1 MESGRVYLFAE
12 GYNLRASFLS
22 RALKRLL
29 LPHMTVAVIAFS
41 FRDSMVRSAE
51 DFDRFYGIGSKNY
64 QGITAGLSA
73 YGISPERISFVNY
86 FTDTPQSAAE
96 KLRNADVLY
105 FPGGVP
111 DRMMERI
118 HEFHLEEII
127 RAHQGLLIGYS
138 AGALVFLSEYHLSPD
153 HDYPVFQYGK
163 GLGMV
168 EGFYFEPHYTAC
180 AEQVMAIRRVRA
192 EKNLPVYVLPAMKGA
207 LLVENGTVL
216 PLGKAEEYGEEV
228 RVRREGECADF
239 LRL

>member
-1 MESGRVYLFAE
+1 MELELRRVCLFAE

-22 RALKRLL
+22 RELKRLL
-29 LPHMTVAVIAFS
+29 TPCMTVAVIAFS
-41 FRDSMVRSAE
+41 FRDGMVRSAE
-51 DFDRFYGIGSKNY
+51 DFDRFYGVGSKNY

-73 YGISPERISFVNY
+73 YGISSEQISFINY

-105 FPGGVP
+105 FPGGLP

-118 HEFHLEEII
+118 HAFRLEEII

-138 AGALVFLSEYHLSPD
+138 AGALVFLFEYHLSPD

-163 GLGMV
+163 GLGIV
-168 EGFYFEPHYTAC
+168 DGFYFEPHYTASD
-180 AEQVMAIRRVRA
+180 EQVMAIRRVKA
-192 EKNLPVYVLPAMKGA
+192 ERHLPVYVLPAMKGA

-216 PLGKAEEYGEEV
+216 PLGKAEEYGEED
-228 RVRREGECADF
+228 E
-239 LRL
+239 